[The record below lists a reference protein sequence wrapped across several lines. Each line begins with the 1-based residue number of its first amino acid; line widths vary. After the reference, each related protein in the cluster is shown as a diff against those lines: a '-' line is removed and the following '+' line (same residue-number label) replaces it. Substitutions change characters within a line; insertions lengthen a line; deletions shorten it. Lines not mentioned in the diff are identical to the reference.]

1 MEKEKKGAIIC
12 FDYKKLGYIRL
23 KYLLIKNHYSQK
35 KVMVTTWDDNDNDTS
50 NEEQAR
56 EISNF
61 ALMALEGKSFD
72 ELDEVNKQP
81 LYINYLKLFKNYMVV

>member
-1 MEKEKKGAIIC
+1 
-12 FDYKKLGYIRL
+12 
-23 KYLLIKNHYSQK
+23 
-35 KVMVTTWDDNDNDTS
+35 MVTTWDDNDNDTS